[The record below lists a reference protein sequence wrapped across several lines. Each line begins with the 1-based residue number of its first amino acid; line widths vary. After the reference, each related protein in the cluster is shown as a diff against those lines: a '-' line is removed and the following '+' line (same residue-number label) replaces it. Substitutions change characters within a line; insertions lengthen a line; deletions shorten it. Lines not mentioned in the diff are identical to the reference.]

1 MEGNEIKM
9 TFGIQQKH
17 IERIEEVSA
26 QYDSYR
32 SEESKQTLED
42 GWILYERS
50 FWERRGEE
58 FGWEALALALAYFKY
73 KINK

>member
-1 MEGNEIKM
+1 MEAKKIKM
-9 TFGIQQKH
+9 TFGIQKKH

-26 QYDSYR
+26 QYDSAR

-50 FWERRGEE
+50 FWERQGRRIWMGG
-58 FGWEALALALAYFKY
+58 FSSCSTIL
-73 KINK
+73 

>member
-1 MEGNEIKM
+1 VSFPHSINIATTK
-9 TFGIQQKH
+9 
-17 IERIEEVSA
+17 RIEEVSA
-26 QYDSYR
+26 QYDSAR

-58 FGWEALALALAYFKY
+58 FGWEALALALRYFRY
-73 KINK
+73 KNSK

>member
-1 MEGNEIKM
+1 MEAKKIKM
-9 TFGIQQKH
+9 TFGIQKKH

-26 QYDSYR
+26 QYDSAR

-50 FWERRGEE
+50 FWERRGE
-58 FGWEALALALAYFKY
+58 
-73 KINK
+73 